1 MVTRRQFGA
10 QQRNADRP
18 QRTRKGVK
26 ILDLYNKEKDNST
39 VSESPFILNEED
51 IFKTH
56 CSMNLGDLRDPVDGK
71 SILKDPLLMKEL
83 AESKSVTFDGF
94 RYEVREPFVPFSEF
108 TQVTVIRE

>member
-1 MVTRRQFGA
+1 MVTRKQFGA
-10 QQRNADRP
+10 QQRNSDRP

-26 ILDLYNKEKDNST
+26 ILDLYNKEKDST

-51 IFKTH
+51 VFKTH
-56 CSMNLGDLRDPVDGK
+56 CSINLGDLKDPVDGK
-71 SILKDPLLMKEL
+71 SILKNPFFMKEL